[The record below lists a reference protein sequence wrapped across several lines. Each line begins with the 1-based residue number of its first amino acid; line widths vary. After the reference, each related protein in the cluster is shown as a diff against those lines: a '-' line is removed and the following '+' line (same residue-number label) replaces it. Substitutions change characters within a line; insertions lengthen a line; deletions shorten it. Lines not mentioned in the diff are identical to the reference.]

1 MIGLQKRNNKEASV
15 NKVEVALELN
25 KLIMTKRRKWKKEK
39 ENKCEEINNLSKITV
54 KKVMC

>member
-1 MIGLQKRNNKEASV
+1 MTGLQKRNNKEASV

-25 KLIMTKRRKWKKEK
+25 KLITTKRRKWKKEK